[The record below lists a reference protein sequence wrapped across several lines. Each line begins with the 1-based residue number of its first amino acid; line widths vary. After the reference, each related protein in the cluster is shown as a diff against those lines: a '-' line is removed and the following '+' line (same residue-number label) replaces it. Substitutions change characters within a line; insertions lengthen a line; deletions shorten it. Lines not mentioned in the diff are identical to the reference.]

1 MLNLF
6 LAVISV
12 FFYNQGPND
21 GLHIAYQDE
30 SQQWQEIGQL
40 LSSDYGAWGQEKRMF
55 SPFITQMASSRLSC
69 HVCSN
74 LSATSYHY

>member
-30 SQQWQEIGQL
+30 SQLAVIVLTE
-40 LSSDYGAWGQEKRMF
+40 SVFVETY
-55 SPFITQMASSRLSC
+55 
-69 HVCSN
+69 
-74 LSATSYHY
+74 

>member
-12 FFYNQGPND
+12 FFYNQEPND

-30 SQQWQEIGQL
+30 SQQWQEIGQM
-40 LSSDYGAWGQEKRMF
+40 LSSDYGAWGLEKRMF
-55 SPFITQMASSRLSC
+55 SPFITRRNGCSRLS
-69 HVCSN
+69 
-74 LSATSYHY
+74 LLK